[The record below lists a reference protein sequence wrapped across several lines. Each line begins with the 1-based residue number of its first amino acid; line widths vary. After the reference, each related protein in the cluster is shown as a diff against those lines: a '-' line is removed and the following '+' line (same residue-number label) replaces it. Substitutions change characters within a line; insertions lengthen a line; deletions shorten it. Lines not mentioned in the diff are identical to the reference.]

1 MDNLFTKVRW
11 LAKKNEV
18 RGLKP
23 DMESLKSSLHLVMA
37 AITMEALQHSG
48 SEDLQEEM

>member
-1 MDNLFTKVRW
+1 M
-11 LAKKNEV
+11 AKKSEV

-37 AITMEALQHSG
+37 AITMEALQNSG
-48 SEDLQEEM
+48 SQDLQDKM